1 MFTPVDPAIKEKVI
15 SAYLTGKGRNQI
27 TRELHEQGV
36 RVSHGSISNI
46 IGAYKRKH
54 QQPSQP
60 QVSLESSDAS
70 TGVDMYD
77 TTSTAPRDGGP
88 LSHLFEDPDS
98 NSDLVVETWENIDD
112 IDILPT
118 KLEPFPSEDLE
129 TEMSKQAINQDDVN
143 SHLAPEEKE
152 RGFEQ
157 PRPWSPLPDSENPP
171 VDQDWNPDESYQTRF
186 WNRIM
191 IERRRRQEELLL
203 IEQQRQELNI
213 ERQQIAQIRSIIDQQ
228 KYDLEVRQNK
238 MIEYESLI
246 PSARELRNCG
256 ISLELILP
264 YLSAIN
270 EKAVGENIDLKT
282 AANNLVNDIQE
293 YRQLGLKTAANNLV
307 YDIREYRQLGT
318 LQNFIK
324 QVKQQL
330 SVLNAFNEQQKLAVT
345 TLINL
350 QLAGFSEKDINELIG
365 LVTAWNKSGI
375 VVPDFSQGNGRSSM
389 NGFKLDDKLI
399 GIGH

>member
-54 QQPSQP
+54 EQPSQP
-60 QVSLESSDAS
+60 QVSPDSSDAS
-70 TGVDMYD
+70 TGVDMNS
-77 TTSTAPRDGGP
+77 TSSSSSTAPRDGGP
-88 LSHLFEDPDS
+88 LSHLLNEDPDS
-98 NSDLVVETWENIDD
+98 NSDPIVADDCRETWENIGD

-118 KLEPFPSEDLE
+118 KLEPFPSEDFE
-129 TEMSKQAINQDDVN
+129 TEMSKQANIETNAINQDHVDSQN
-143 SHLAPEEKE
+143 AAPEEEE

-157 PRPWSPLPDSENPP
+157 QLRPRSPLPDAENSSI
-171 VDQDWNPDESYQTRF
+171 DQDWNPDESYQTRF
-186 WNRIM
+186 WDRIM
-191 IERRRRQEELLL
+191 IERRRRQEEFSL
-203 IEQQRQELNI
+203 IEQHRQELNI
-213 ERQQIAQIRSIIDQQ
+213 EKQQIAHIRNIIDQQ
-228 KYDLEVRQNK
+228 KNDLEVRQNK

-256 ISLELILP
+256 ITLELILP

-270 EKAVGENIDLKT
+270 ERALAEVMDLKT

-293 YRQLGLKTAANNLV
+293 YRQLG
-307 YDIREYRQLGT
+307 T
-318 LQNFIK
+318 LQSIIK
-324 QVKQQL
+324 RVKEQL

-350 QLAGFSEKDINELIG
+350 QLAGLSEKDINELIG
-365 LVTAWNKSGI
+365 LVTAWNKSGKG
-375 VVPDFSQGNGRSSM
+375 VPGFSQGNGRSSM

-399 GIGH
+399 GIGT

>member
-1 MFTPVDPAIKEKVI
+1 
-15 SAYLTGKGRNQI
+15 
-27 TRELHEQGV
+27 
-36 RVSHGSISNI
+36 
-46 IGAYKRKH
+46 
-54 QQPSQP
+54 
-60 QVSLESSDAS
+60 
-70 TGVDMYD
+70 
-77 TTSTAPRDGGP
+77 
-88 LSHLFEDPDS
+88 
-98 NSDLVVETWENIDD
+98 
-112 IDILPT
+112 
-118 KLEPFPSEDLE
+118 
-129 TEMSKQAINQDDVN
+129 
-143 SHLAPEEKE
+143 
-152 RGFEQ
+152 
-157 PRPWSPLPDSENPP
+157 
-171 VDQDWNPDESYQTRF
+171 
-186 WNRIM
+186 M

-256 ISLELILP
+256 ITLELILP

-270 EKAVGENIDLKT
+270 EKAVAENID
-282 AANNLVNDIQE
+282 
-293 YRQLGLKTAANNLV
+293 LKTAANNLV

-318 LQNFIK
+318 LQNSIK

-375 VVPDFSQGNGRSSM
+375 GVQGFSQCNGRSS
-389 NGFKLDDKLI
+389 GFKLDDKLI

>member
-15 SAYLTGKGRNQI
+15 STYLTGKGRNQI

-293 YRQLGLKTAANNLV
+293 YRQLG
-307 YDIREYRQLGT
+307 T
-318 LQNFIK
+318 LQNSIK

-330 SVLNAFNEQQKLAVT
+330 SVLNVFNEQQKLAVT

-365 LVTAWNKSGI
+365 LVTRWNKSGI
-375 VVPDFSQGNGRSSM
+375 GVPGFSQGNGRSSM

-399 GIGH
+399 GIGHRLIN

>member
-1 MFTPVDPAIKEKVI
+1 MFAPVDQAIKEKVI
-15 SAYLTGKGRNQI
+15 SAYLAGNGKGRNQI
-27 TRELHEQGV
+27 TSELHEQGIK
-36 RVSHGSISNI
+36 VSHGSVSNI
-46 IGAYKRKH
+46 INAYKRMH
-54 QQPSQP
+54 EQPSQP

-70 TGVDMYD
+70 TGVDMNSMSSPS
-77 TTSTAPRDGGP
+77 STAPRDGGP
-88 LSHLFEDPDS
+88 LSHVLNEDPDS
-98 NSDLVVETWENIDD
+98 NSDPIVAETWENIGD

-129 TEMSKQAINQDDVN
+129 TEMSKQVNTETNAINQDHVDSQN
-143 SHLAPEEKE
+143 AAPEQEE
-152 RGFEQ
+152 RGFEH
-157 PRPWSPLPDSENPP
+157 PPSKPSLPDSENPP

-191 IERRRRQEELLL
+191 IERRRRQAEILL

-238 MIEYESLI
+238 MIEYQSLI

-256 ISLELILP
+256 ITLELILP

-270 EKAVGENIDLKT
+270 EKALAEVIDLKT
-282 AANNLVNDIQE
+282 AANNLVNEIQ
-293 YRQLGLKTAANNLV
+293 
-307 YDIREYRQLGT
+307 EYRQLGT
-318 LQNFIK
+318 LQSTIK
-324 QVKQQL
+324 RVKEQL

-350 QLAGFSEKDINELIG
+350 QLAGFSEKDISELIG
-365 LVTAWNKSGI
+365 LVTAWNKSSIG
-375 VVPDFSQGNGRSSM
+375 VPGFTQGNGRSSM

>member
-1 MFTPVDPAIKEKVI
+1 
-15 SAYLTGKGRNQI
+15 LN
-27 TRELHEQGV
+27 
-36 RVSHGSISNI
+36 
-46 IGAYKRKH
+46 
-54 QQPSQP
+54 
-60 QVSLESSDAS
+60 
-70 TGVDMYD
+70 
-77 TTSTAPRDGGP
+77 
-88 LSHLFEDPDS
+88 EDSDS
-98 NSDLVVETWENIDD
+98 NSDPIVSGDCHETRENIDD

-118 KLEPFPSEDLE
+118 KLKPFPSEDFE
-129 TEMSKQAINQDDVN
+129 TEMSKQVNIETNAINQDHVDSQN
-143 SHLAPEEKE
+143 AAPEEEE
-152 RGFEQ
+152 RGFEH
-157 PRPWSPLPDSENPP
+157 PRTRHSLPDSENPR
-171 VDQDWNPDESYQTRF
+171 VDQDWDPDESYQTRF

-191 IERRRRQEELLL
+191 IERKRRQEELLL

-270 EKAVGENIDLKT
+270 EKAVAENIDLKT
-282 AANNLVNDIQE
+282 S
-293 YRQLGLKTAANNLV
+293 ANNLV

-318 LQNFIK
+318 LQSTINR
-324 QVKQQL
+324 VKEQL
-330 SVLNAFNEQQKLAVT
+330 SVLNAFNEQQILAVT

-365 LVTAWNKSGI
+365 WVTAWNKSGI
-375 VVPDFSQGNGRSSM
+375 GLPGFSQSNGRSSM
-389 NGFKLDDKLI
+389 DGFKLDDKLI
-399 GIGH
+399 GIGQ

>member
-54 QQPSQP
+54 EQPLQ
-60 QVSLESSDAS
+60 SDRNDHSGIEQAYI
-70 TGVDMYD
+70 T
-77 TTSTAPRDGGP
+77 PRDGGP
-88 LSHLFEDPDS
+88 LSHLLNEDPDS
-98 NSDLVVETWENIDD
+98 IAADHCQEAWENISD
-112 IDILPT
+112 IGILPT

-129 TEMSKQAINQDDVN
+129 TEMSKQATNQDDVN
-143 SHLAPEEKE
+143 SQSASPEEEE

-157 PRPWSPLPDSENPP
+157 SQPRSRLPDPENPP
-171 VDQDWNPDESYQTRF
+171 VDQDWDPDESYQTRL

-191 IERRRRQEELLL
+191 IERRIRREELLL

-270 EKAVGENIDLKT
+270 EKAVAENID
-282 AANNLVNDIQE
+282 
-293 YRQLGLKTAANNLV
+293 LKTAANNLV

-318 LQNFIK
+318 LQDSIK

-350 QLAGFSEKDINELIG
+350 QLAGFSEKDTNELIG
-365 LVTAWNKSGI
+365 LIAAWNKSGI
-375 VVPDFSQGNGRSSM
+375 GVPGFSQGNGRSSM

-399 GIGH
+399 SIGH